1 MSNKIGLKTKNI
13 IPAGAVAV
21 LVVAGIMNLV
31 PLAAALDQ
39 IQTTHEASSP
49 LDKVWNIISN
59 DKVWNIISNVSND
72 PKYWSQIHS
81 VNIISKAGNTIQ
93 ADMTLGPY
101 SAKGHEIVVMHPKQL
116 VTANITQGPIT
127 GTRTV
132 TKSTVRKQ
140 HKN

>member
-13 IPAGAVAV
+13 IPAGAVAP

-39 IQTTHEASSP
+39 IQTSHEVSAP
-49 LDKVWNIISN
+49 L

-93 ADMTLGPY
+93 ADMTLGPF
-101 SAKGHEIVVMHPKQL
+101 SAKGHEILIMHP
-116 VTANITQGPIT
+116 N
-127 GTRTV
+127 
-132 TKSTVRKQ
+132 
-140 HKN
+140 